1 MLASVRLQRSRDA
14 SCSAAVA
21 EDCLPKL
28 QIADRARVELRCD
41 ARQEPHAA
49 RSTPRRDW
57 STEYNDLILSVKV
70 VDSFDEAIAHIETY
84 GTHHS
89 DAIVTECYRTA
100 ERFLN
105 EVNSAAVYV
114 NASTRLPT
122 AKSLAWRGDR
132 ISTQK
137 LHARGPM
144 GLDELTTVKYAIRGE
159 GQIR

>member
-1 MLASVRLQRSRDA
+1 MPGSIDA
-14 SCSAAVA
+14 TD
-21 EDCLPKL
+21 E
-28 QIADRARVELRCD
+28 
-41 ARQEPHAA
+41 
-49 RSTPRRDW
+49 DW

-114 NASTRLPT
+114 NASTRFT
-122 AKSLAWRGDR
+122 DGEEFGFGAEIG